1 MHRLLMASDIDT
13 VKIGRRYHHG
23 DLRTA
28 LVEAAERLLAERGL
42 EHFSLREVA
51 RRAGVSP
58 AAPKH
63 HFRDTRTLLTAIAVR
78 AFDDLSAR
86 LEASAQ
92 GCADDRTAHIRAQG
106 SAYVRF
112 ALDERA
118 RFDLMWRTAL
128 LDCDDAELDRAGKQA
143 FAVLDR
149 LVRGADAPPFA
160 QGDPATAPSIA
171 CWSIVHGFARLA
183 LDGVF
188 GSDEQALDHAAE
200 ALLPLVLDRLLL

>member
-1 MHRLLMASDIDT
+1 MTSNVDGVNMD
-13 VKIGRRYHHG
+13 GRYHHG

-28 LVEAAERLLAERGL
+28 LIQAAENLLAERGL

-63 HFRDTRTLLTAIAVR
+63 HFRDTRALLTAIAVR
-78 AFDDLSAR
+78 AFDDLATR

-92 GCADDRTAHIRAQG
+92 GCPGDRVLRIRAQG

-128 LDCDDAELDRAGKQA
+128 
-143 FAVLDR
+143 
-149 LVRGADAPPFA
+149 
-160 QGDPATAPSIA
+160 
-171 CWSIVHGFARLA
+171 
-183 LDGVF
+183 
-188 GSDEQALDHAAE
+188 
-200 ALLPLVLDRLLL
+200 